1 MMTNPDSAESTDINE
16 STASTESDARLAVS
30 RMLTE
35 DLYRMQCLAALKS
48 QQLPQGYL
56 AAGFLRN
63 AIWNELH
70 GYKKAT
76 PLNDIDVIYFNP
88 SDTSKDTELNIERA
102 LTSQV
107 PSAHWQVKNQARMH
121 LNHGHNAYRDCEEA
135 ISYWVEQETCV
146 AIRLCPNEGNDTFD
160 MLAPYGLSSNFAGT
174 ISINP
179 RHPRDDVFT
188 QRVKTKNWLVTWP
201 QLTLGSALVRSI

>member
-1 MMTNPDSAESTDINE
+1 MASIMTNAE
-16 STASTESDARLAVS
+16 STESDARLAVS

-63 AIWNELH
+63 AIWDELH
-70 GYKKAT
+70 GFKKPT
-76 PLNDIDVIYFNP
+76 PLNDIDVIYYNP
-88 SDTSKDTELNIERA
+88 SDISKESELHIENA
-102 LTSQV
+102 LSAQV

-121 LNHGHNAYRDCEEA
+121 VKHGHNAYKDCEEA
-135 ISYWVEQETCV
+135 ISYWIEQETCV
-146 AIRLCPNEGNDTFD
+146 AIRLCPNEEGDKFD
-160 MLAPYGLSSNFAGT
+160 MLAPYGLSRNFAGT

-179 RHPRDDVFT
+179 RHPRGDVFT
-188 QRVKTKNWLVTWP
+188 QRVHSKNWLLTWP
-201 QLTLGSALVRSI
+201 QLTLGSALVGSI

>member
-1 MMTNPDSAESTDINE
+1 MMTNPKSTGSNE
-16 STASTESDARLAVS
+16 RTASIASTESEARSAVS
-30 RMLTE
+30 HMLTE
-35 DLYRMQCLAALKS
+35 DLYRMHCLTALKALN
-48 QQLPQGYL
+48 LPQGYL

-63 AIWNELH
+63 AIWDDLH

-88 SDTSKDTELNIERA
+88 SDTSKSTERNIEKA

-121 LNHGHNAYRDCEEA
+121 LKHGHNTYRDCEEA
-135 ISYWVEQETCV
+135 ISYWVEKETCV
-146 AIRLCPNEGNDTFD
+146 AIRLCPNKGSNKFD
-160 MLAPYGLSSNFAGT
+160 MLAPYGLSSNFAGM

-179 RHPRDDVFT
+179 RHPKDDVFT

-201 QLTLGSALVRSI
+201 QLTLDSALVRSI

>member
-1 MMTNPDSAESTDINE
+1 
-16 STASTESDARLAVS
+16 
-30 RMLTE
+30 
-35 DLYRMQCLAALKS
+35 MQCLAALKS
-48 QQLPQGYL
+48 LQLPQGYL

-63 AIWNELH
+63 AIWDDSH
-70 GYKKAT
+70 GYKKPT

-88 SDTSKDTELNIERA
+88 SDTSKESELHIENA
-102 LTSQV
+102 LSAQV

-121 LNHGHNAYRDCEEA
+121 VHHGHNAYKDCEEA
-135 ISYWVEQETCV
+135 ISYWIEQETCV
-146 AIRLCPNEGNDTFD
+146 AIRLCPNKEGDKFD

-179 RHPRDDVFT
+179 RHPRGDVFT

-201 QLTLGSALVRSI
+201 QLTLDSALVSAI